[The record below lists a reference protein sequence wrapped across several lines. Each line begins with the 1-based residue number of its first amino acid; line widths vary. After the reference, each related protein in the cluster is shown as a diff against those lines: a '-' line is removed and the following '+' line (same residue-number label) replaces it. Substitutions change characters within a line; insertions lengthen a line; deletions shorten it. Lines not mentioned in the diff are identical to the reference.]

1 MRCTNSLQKHKS
13 SMITIQPLQDLKLL
27 NHLSFLFQWRNKL
40 MKKKR
45 QIRKKM
51 ISKTNKLIEKEFFL
65 KDFSKEND
73 FQEKLPLSYR
83 KMVENFYSIFILLIL
98 LAICC
103 KNMMTPLLSMS
114 WI

>member
-1 MRCTNSLQKHKS
+1 MAQQTHEKK
-13 SMITIQPLQDLKLL
+13 DKLE
-27 NHLSFLFQWRNKL
+27 
-40 MKKKR
+40 
-45 QIRKKM
+45 KKM

-98 LAICC
+98 LATCC
-103 KNMMTPLLSMS
+103 KNMMTASLSMS

>member
-1 MRCTNSLQKHKS
+1 M
-13 SMITIQPLQDLKLL
+13 
-27 NHLSFLFQWRNKL
+27 
-40 MKKKR
+40 
-45 QIRKKM
+45 
-51 ISKTNKLIEKEFFL
+51 

-98 LAICC
+98 LATCC

>member
-1 MRCTNSLQKHKS
+1 MAQQTYEKK
-13 SMITIQPLQDLKLL
+13 DKLE
-27 NHLSFLFQWRNKL
+27 
-40 MKKKR
+40 
-45 QIRKKM
+45 KKM

-83 KMVENFYSIFILLIL
+83 K
-98 LAICC
+98 LAICY
-103 KNMMTPLLSMS
+103 KNMMTPSLSMS